1 MSKFIE
7 IAKELGWEQIEKGIL
22 VFKSTETDRNGYYSI
37 NFVAGDSYDNFD
49 LDDDRITEEF
59 VNNYIKKIACC
70 NKCTINRLNE
80 VKPMIISDYFAHRMD
95 RENELKWAK
104 RTIVENPEINKNV
117 FPESIRDLL

>member
-22 VFKSTETDRNGYYSI
+22 VFKSTETDHNGYYSI

-59 VNNYIKKIACC
+59 VNNYITKIACC
-70 NKCTINRLNE
+70 NKSTPKSLGWAE
-80 VKPMIISDYFAHRMD
+80 PMCISDYFAHRMNQ
-95 RENELKWAK
+95 ENELKWAK
-104 RTIVENPEINKNV
+104 RTIVENPEINKNI